1 MASLS
6 GFYVGNIVRHRPKNT
21 TALFIGNR
29 QEANCIAPMGCVMV
43 VGGVCLLWVAII
55 KTSLLPFLRSVGL
68 KPYATEKSE
77 SLSIVFV
84 LCGVNCLQLIAIIV
98 IRVCIIVWV
107 AGKSNAVIYIRV
119 LRAIDMCSLLSVA

>member
-43 VGGVCLLWVAII
+43 VGGVVV
-55 KTSLLPFLRSVGL
+55 LPR
-68 KPYATEKSE
+68 Y
-77 SLSIVFV
+77 IVV
-84 LCGVNCLQLIAIIV
+84 L
-98 IRVCIIVWV
+98 
-107 AGKSNAVIYIRV
+107 
-119 LRAIDMCSLLSVA
+119 